1 MATTIKA
8 THTRCGVDSI
18 DPVRTFLAV
27 KCLSICEDV
36 RAHHRSIRTL
46 MQVYTQVEDAG
57 DDFLSFFKSN
67 FRIDIISDTD
77 EELVFDM
84 VGVDAPI
91 ANALRRILL
100 AEVPSVALETVF
112 INKNTSIIQ
121 DEILAH
127 RLGLIPLR
135 IDPRKVDMIQRKYD
149 DKCARASTDIRHLFG
164 CTVETL
170 PR

>member
-1 MATTIKA
+1 
-8 THTRCGVDSI
+8 
-18 DPVRTFLAV
+18 
-27 KCLSICEDV
+27 
-36 RAHHRSIRTL
+36 

-57 DDFLSFFKSN
+57 DDFLSFFKQN
-67 FRIDIISDTD
+67 FRIDIISDND

-100 AEVPSVALETVF
+100 SEVPSVALETIF

-121 DEILAH
+121 DEVLAH

-135 IDPRKVDMIQRKYD
+135 IDPRKVDMKQREYD
-149 DKCARASTDIRHLFG
+149 FNDKRLLGACTSCSVSFDRIPDERHNA
-164 CTVETL
+164 
-170 PR
+170 